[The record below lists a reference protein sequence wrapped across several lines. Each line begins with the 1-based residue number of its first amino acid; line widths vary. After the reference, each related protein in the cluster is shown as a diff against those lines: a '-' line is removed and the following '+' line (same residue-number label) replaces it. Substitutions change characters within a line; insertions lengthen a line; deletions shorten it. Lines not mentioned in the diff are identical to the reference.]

1 MKNKIMTSIK
11 SGIGSYI
18 VLIIIN
24 YIIFLISDWSIM
36 EEMIPSFS
44 MEFAT
49 ISIFLILIMTL
60 IDYFYYKG
68 EILNNFLLKKIY
80 I

>member
-1 MKNKIMTSIK
+1 MKNKIMVSIK

-49 ISIFLILIMTL
+49 ISIFLILIMAL

-68 EILNNFLLKKIY
+68 KY
-80 I
+80 

>member
-1 MKNKIMTSIK
+1 MTSIK

-68 EILNNFLLKKIY
+68 EY
-80 I
+80 

>member
-1 MKNKIMTSIK
+1 MKNKIMASIK

-44 MEFAT
+44 MEFVT

-60 IDYFYYKG
+60 TDYFFYKG
-68 EILNNFLLKKIY
+68 KY
-80 I
+80 

>member
-1 MKNKIMTSIK
+1 MKNKIMVSIK

-44 MEFAT
+44 MEFVT
-49 ISIFLILIMTL
+49 ISIFLILIMTVT
-60 IDYFYYKG
+60 DYFFYKV
-68 EILNNFLLKKIY
+68 KY
-80 I
+80 

>member
-1 MKNKIMTSIK
+1 MKNKIMVSIK

-24 YIIFLISDWSIM
+24 YIIFLMSDWSIM
-36 EEMIPSFS
+36 EEIIPSFS
-44 MEFAT
+44 IEFAT

-68 EILNNFLLKKIY
+68 EY
-80 I
+80 

>member
-1 MKNKIMTSIK
+1 MKNKIMVSIK

-24 YIIFLISDWSIM
+24 YIIFLMIDWSIM

-44 MEFAT
+44 IEFAT

-60 IDYFYYKG
+60 TDYFFYKG
-68 EILNNFLLKKIY
+68 KY
-80 I
+80 

>member
-1 MKNKIMTSIK
+1 MKNKIMASLK

-44 MEFAT
+44 IEFAT
-49 ISIFLILIMTL
+49 VSIFLILIMTL
-60 IDYFYYKG
+60 TDYFFYKG
-68 EILNNFLLKKIY
+68 KY
-80 I
+80 

>member
-1 MKNKIMTSIK
+1 MKNKILVSIK

-68 EILNNFLLKKIY
+68 EY
-80 I
+80 

>member
-1 MKNKIMTSIK
+1 MKNKIMVSIK

-24 YIIFLISDWSIM
+24 YIIFLMSDWSIM

-44 MEFAT
+44 IEFAT

-60 IDYFYYKG
+60 TDYFFYKG
-68 EILNNFLLKKIY
+68 KY
-80 I
+80 

>member
-1 MKNKIMTSIK
+1 MKNKIMVSIK

-18 VLIIIN
+18 ILIIIN
-24 YIIFLISDWSIM
+24 YIIFLMSDWSIM

-44 MEFAT
+44 IEFAT

-60 IDYFYYKG
+60 TDYFFYKG
-68 EILNNFLLKKIY
+68 KY
-80 I
+80 

>member
-1 MKNKIMTSIK
+1 MKNKILESIK

-24 YIIFLISDWSIM
+24 YIIFLMIDWSIM

-44 MEFAT
+44 IEFAT

-60 IDYFYYKG
+60 TDYFFYKG
-68 EILNNFLLKKIY
+68 KY
-80 I
+80 

>member
-1 MKNKIMTSIK
+1 MKNKIMASLK

-44 MEFAT
+44 IEFAT
-49 ISIFLILIMTL
+49 VSIFFILIMTL
-60 IDYFYYKG
+60 TDYFFYKG
-68 EILNNFLLKKIY
+68 KY
-80 I
+80 

>member
-1 MKNKIMTSIK
+1 MASIK

-44 MEFAT
+44 MKFAT
-49 ISIFLILIMTL
+49 ISIFLIIIMTL
-60 IDYFYYKG
+60 TDYFFYKG
-68 EILNNFLLKKIY
+68 KY
-80 I
+80 

>member
-1 MKNKIMTSIK
+1 MVSIK

-44 MEFAT
+44 MEFVT

-60 IDYFYYKG
+60 TDYFFYKV
-68 EILNNFLLKKIY
+68 KY
-80 I
+80 

>member
-1 MKNKIMTSIK
+1 MKNKIMASIK

-44 MEFAT
+44 MEFVT

-60 IDYFYYKG
+60 TDYFFYKV
-68 EILNNFLLKKIY
+68 KY
-80 I
+80 

>member
-1 MKNKIMTSIK
+1 MKNKIMVSIK

-44 MEFAT
+44 IEFVT

-60 IDYFYYKG
+60 TDYFFYKV
-68 EILNNFLLKKIY
+68 KY
-80 I
+80 

>member
-1 MKNKIMTSIK
+1 MKNKIMASIK

-44 MEFAT
+44 MKFVT
-49 ISIFLILIMTL
+49 ISIFLIIIMTL
-60 IDYFYYKG
+60 TDYFFYKG
-68 EILNNFLLKKIY
+68 KY
-80 I
+80 

>member
-60 IDYFYYKG
+60 TDYFFYKG
-68 EILNNFLLKKIY
+68 KY
-80 I
+80 

>member
-1 MKNKIMTSIK
+1 MKNKIMVSIK

-44 MEFAT
+44 MEFVT

-68 EILNNFLLKKIY
+68 KY
-80 I
+80 

>member
-1 MKNKIMTSIK
+1 MVSIK

-24 YIIFLISDWSIM
+24 YIIFLMSDWSIM

-44 MEFAT
+44 IEFAT

-60 IDYFYYKG
+60 TDYFFYKG
-68 EILNNFLLKKIY
+68 KY
-80 I
+80 

>member
-68 EILNNFLLKKIY
+68 KY
-80 I
+80 

>member
-1 MKNKIMTSIK
+1 MKNKILESIK

-24 YIIFLISDWSIM
+24 HIIFLISDWSIM

-44 MEFAT
+44 IEFAT
-49 ISIFLILIMTL
+49 VSIFLILIMTL
-60 IDYFYYKG
+60 TDYFFYKG
-68 EILNNFLLKKIY
+68 KY
-80 I
+80 

>member
-1 MKNKIMTSIK
+1 MKNKIMVSIK

-44 MEFAT
+44 MEFVT

-60 IDYFYYKG
+60 TDYFFYKV
-68 EILNNFLLKKIY
+68 KY
-80 I
+80 

>member
-1 MKNKIMTSIK
+1 MKNKILGSIK

-44 MEFAT
+44 IEFAT
-49 ISIFLILIMTL
+49 VSIFLILIMTL
-60 IDYFYYKG
+60 TDYFFYKG
-68 EILNNFLLKKIY
+68 KY
-80 I
+80 

>member
-1 MKNKIMTSIK
+1 MKNKILGSIK

-44 MEFAT
+44 IEFAT

-60 IDYFYYKG
+60 TDYFFYKG
-68 EILNNFLLKKIY
+68 KY
-80 I
+80 

>member
-1 MKNKIMTSIK
+1 MKNKILGSIK
-11 SGIGSYI
+11 YGIGSYI

-24 YIIFLISDWSIM
+24 YIIFLMIDWSIM

-44 MEFAT
+44 IEFAT

-60 IDYFYYKG
+60 TDYFFYKG
-68 EILNNFLLKKIY
+68 KY
-80 I
+80 

>member
-1 MKNKIMTSIK
+1 MKNKIMASLK

-24 YIIFLISDWSIM
+24 YIIFLISNWSIM

-44 MEFAT
+44 IEFAT
-49 ISIFLILIMTL
+49 VSIFLILIMTL
-60 IDYFYYKG
+60 TDYFFYKG
-68 EILNNFLLKKIY
+68 KY
-80 I
+80 

>member
-24 YIIFLISDWSIM
+24 YIIFLMSDWSIM

-44 MEFAT
+44 IEFAT

-60 IDYFYYKG
+60 TDYFFYKG
-68 EILNNFLLKKIY
+68 KY
-80 I
+80 

>member
-1 MKNKIMTSIK
+1 MTSIK

-68 EILNNFLLKKIY
+68 KY
-80 I
+80 

>member
-1 MKNKIMTSIK
+1 MKNKIMVSIK

-44 MEFAT
+44 IEFAT
-49 ISIFLILIMTL
+49 VSIFLILIMTL
-60 IDYFYYKG
+60 TDYFFYKG
-68 EILNNFLLKKIY
+68 KY
-80 I
+80 

>member
-1 MKNKIMTSIK
+1 MKNKIMVSIK

-68 EILNNFLLKKIY
+68 EY
-80 I
+80 

>member
-1 MKNKIMTSIK
+1 MKNKIMASIK

-44 MEFAT
+44 MEFAA

-68 EILNNFLLKKIY
+68 EY
-80 I
+80 

>member
-1 MKNKIMTSIK
+1 MKNKIMVSIK

-68 EILNNFLLKKIY
+68 KY
-80 I
+80 

>member
-1 MKNKIMTSIK
+1 MKNKIMVSIK

-44 MEFAT
+44 MEFVT

-60 IDYFYYKG
+60 TDYFFYKG
-68 EILNNFLLKKIY
+68 KY
-80 I
+80 

>member
-1 MKNKIMTSIK
+1 MKNKIMASLK

-44 MEFAT
+44 IEFAT

-60 IDYFYYKG
+60 TDYFFYKG
-68 EILNNFLLKKIY
+68 KY
-80 I
+80 

>member
-49 ISIFLILIMTL
+49 ISIFLIIMMTL

-68 EILNNFLLKKIY
+68 EC
-80 I
+80 

>member
-1 MKNKIMTSIK
+1 MVSIK

-44 MEFAT
+44 MEFVT

-60 IDYFYYKG
+60 TDYFFYKG
-68 EILNNFLLKKIY
+68 KY
-80 I
+80 

>member
-1 MKNKIMTSIK
+1 MKNKIMVSIK

-44 MEFAT
+44 IEFAT

-60 IDYFYYKG
+60 IDYFFYKG
-68 EILNNFLLKKIY
+68 KY
-80 I
+80 